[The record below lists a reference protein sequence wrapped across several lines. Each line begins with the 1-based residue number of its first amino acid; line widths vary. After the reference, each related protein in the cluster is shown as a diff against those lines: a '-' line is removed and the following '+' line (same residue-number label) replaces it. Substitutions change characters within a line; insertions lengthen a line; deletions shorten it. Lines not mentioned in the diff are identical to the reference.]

1 LFLVFFVSAALS
13 LILILEL
20 AVKIIVVGVM
30 LLIYVILWVCV
41 KMWVKETFLQELVA
55 REVNIES

>member
-1 LFLVFFVSAALS
+1 M
-13 LILILEL
+13 IPEL
-20 AVKIIVVGVM
+20 AVKVIVVGVM

>member
-13 LILILEL
+13 LILIPEL
-20 AVKIIVVGVM
+20 AVKVIVVGVM